1 MNPKTSV
8 VSNSLHRDQ
17 HGASVQ
23 PVYMSTTFK
32 VDLRSDG
39 QAYDYSRSGNP
50 TRSLLHRQL
59 GQLYNVPES
68 QVHAVSSG
76 MTALDAIMR
85 GLILSNT
92 SHVPT
97 ILAGDDLYGGS
108 DRLLTFLKTR
118 CHARTINVDT
128 SNFDKFQEAFLSV
141 DKVDCVHIESPTN
154 PMCKVVDVPRII
166 SFVKSVSPQT
176 YVIVDNTMMSGLLC
190 NPLSLGADAVYES
203 ATKFLNGHHDIMAG
217 VVVSRN
223 QKIADAIYFVVN
235 ATGCGLAPMDSWLL
249 IRGLKTLSVRLYQQQ
264 FNAMVLAE
272 WLEQSCGFKQSK
284 DNSLLRT
291 RYVGLQSHPQFS
303 LHRSFNDGPGAVLS
317 FETGSTPLSRH
328 IVSSKALKI
337 WSVTVSFGCVNSL
350 ISLPC
355 SMSHASIDPNVRK
368 EREFPEDLIRLCVGI
383 EDIVDLQKDLL
394 AAMVDAGVLE
404 LKGDT
409 IYNKLNGHKATNT
422 IGRKQYVQ
430 RSIYDVFYGEP
441 LVHSHQRFSNRSI
454 KL

>member
-1 MNPKTSV
+1 MNPKTSI
-8 VSNSLHRDQ
+8 VSNSLHKDQ

-32 VDLRSDG
+32 VDLG
-39 QAYDYSRSGNP
+39 EEEQAYDYSRSGNP

-59 GQLYNVPES
+59 GQLYKVAES

-85 GLILSNT
+85 GLILSST

-108 DRLLTFLKTR
+108 DRLLTFLKKR

-128 SNFDKFQEAFLSV
+128 SDFKKFREAFLSV

-154 PMCKVVDVPRII
+154 PMCKVVDIPRII
-166 SFVKSVSPQT
+166 SFVKGVSPST

-190 NPLSLGADAVYES
+190 NPLSFGADVVYES
-203 ATKFLNGHHDIMAG
+203 GTKYLNGHHDIMAG
-217 VVVSRN
+217 IVISRT
-223 QKIADAIYFVVN
+223 QSIADDIYFVVN

-249 IRGLKTLSVRLYQQQ
+249 IRGMKTLSVRLYQQQ
-264 FNAMVLAE
+264 FNAMILAE

-284 DNSLLRT
+284 ENPLPRT
-291 RYVGLQSHPQFS
+291 RYVGLKSHPQFN
-303 LHRSFNDGPGAVLS
+303 LHKSFNDGPGAVIS
-317 FETGSTPLSRH
+317 FETGSVPLSRR

-355 SMSHASIDPNVRK
+355 SMSHASIDPDVRK
-368 EREFPEDLIRLCVGI
+368 ERDFPEDLIRLCVGI

-404 LKGDT
+404 LKGDI
-409 IYNKLNGHKATNT
+409 IYNELNGHKAANT
-422 IGRKQYVQ
+422 IDQEHHVQ
-430 RSIYDVFYGEP
+430 RNIYDIFYGEP
-441 LVHSHQRFSNRSI
+441 LLHSQQRFSNRSI